1 MAQPEPILFLNH
13 DLTSGGAEHAL
24 LSLLRNLDRSRFG
37 PALWVRDRQG
47 ELLSR
52 YEELGIDIRQV
63 PQVMSEGP
71 RRRLVWKLPVNA
83 WRLRRFS
90 LVHSFC
96 SNAWWTEP
104 WSVRLA
110 GVRRYLICKTDHYL
124 HGPWRSWEVR
134 QNMASRIVCASESI
148 FNKFYRGTADAVKAR
163 IIRNGVDTERFRPQ
177 PVSRELRSRFKLPPQ
192 AGLFANVANL
202 SPYKGQLQVLV
213 VLASAKARDIPLY
226 VAFAGRDLAQGEMQR
241 WAEQL
246 GVADRALFLGHVENV
261 PGLLAECD
269 GMILLS
275 PSEASSLAVLEAMSC
290 GVPVIAT
297 AAGAQELI
305 EHGRSGY
312 CVPTGDIAECVR
324 LMQELHARP
333 ELRARVGQAA
343 RQRILQHFS
352 LDEMARRYQDLYD
365 EILAAPLSHGHS
377 LFAGAAGPDPI
388 AELTPSSSRPD
399 LAPLPAGA
407 TTQPRI

>member
-1 MAQPEPILFLNH
+1 LFLNH
-13 DLTSGGAEHAL
+13 DLTSGGVEHVL
-24 LSLLRNLDRSRFG
+24 LALLRNLDRSRFS
-37 PALWVRDRQG
+37 PTVWVRNRQG

-52 YEELGIDIRQV
+52 YEELGIEIRQV

-71 RRRLVWKLPVNA
+71 RRRLVWKLPLNA

-104 WSVRLA
+104 WSVNLA

-124 HGPWRSWEVR
+124 HGPRRSWDVR
-134 QNMASRIVCASESI
+134 HKMAHRIVCASESI
-148 FNKFYRGTADAVKAR
+148 FNHFYRNTENEAKAR
-163 IIRNGVDTERFRPQ
+163 IIRNAVDTERFRPHPPGQ
-177 PVSRELRSRFKLPPQ
+177 ELRSRFNLPPQ

-213 VLASAKARDIPLY
+213 ALAWAKARDIPLY
-226 VAFAGRDLAQGEMQR
+226 VAFAGRDLAKGEIQR

-246 GVADRALFLGHVENV
+246 GVADRAIFLGHVENV
-261 PGLLAECD
+261 PALLAQCD
-269 GMILLS
+269 GMVLLS

-290 GVPVIAT
+290 GVPVIVT
-297 AAGAQELI
+297 AAGARELI
-305 EHGRSGY
+305 EHGRSGF
-312 CVPTGDIAECVR
+312 CVPVGEMAECVR

-343 RQRILQHFS
+343 RQRVLHHFS
-352 LDEMARRYQDLYD
+352 LGDMALHYQELYD
-365 EILAAPLSHGHS
+365 EVLASPSS
-377 LFAGAAGPDPI
+377 EGAAR
-388 AELTPSSSRPD
+388 LTEQAASSTVHCESSCACSPD
-399 LAPLPAGA
+399 LAPLPADGKVQA
-407 TTQPRI
+407 RS